1 MIPRTSI
8 EEANKH
14 LNLLHSRVN
23 ELEKT
28 VTEQRDALIAKDEH
42 LQSKITEISS
52 AKNTEIESLQRKL
65 HETEQT
71 VFLLQQQVQRKDE
84 VIATLQHNFGIV
96 ETLLNHRVSVQNLLK
111 AMREAE
117 KNIREVDISGESP
130 SPGSLVHNKDSVPN
144 GFNGA
149 LSSSELYT
157 EQKNDPHGKGGDK
170 RGLGKSKRLG
180 GKEFYLW
187 IHSCLWLNKIPLAI
201 AANKQLS
208 RVLVSY

>member
-28 VTEQRDALIAKDEH
+28 VTEQHDALVAKDEH
-42 LQSKITEISS
+42 LQSKIAEISTS
-52 AKNTEIESLQRKL
+52 KNAEIESLRRKL

-84 VIATLQHNFGIV
+84 VIATLHHNFGVV
-96 ETLLNHRVSVQNLLK
+96 ETLLNHRVSVQHLLK
-111 AMREAE
+111 AMKEAE
-117 KNIREVDISGESP
+117 KNIREVDTSGESP
-130 SPGSLVHNKDSVPN
+130 SPGSVKVYSKDSVPN

-149 LSSSELYT
+149 LSSSELHT
-157 EQKNDPHGKGGDK
+157 EQKNDQQGKAGDK
-170 RGLGKSKRLG
+170 RGQGKSKRLG
-180 GKEFYLW
+180 GKEFYL
-187 IHSCLWLNKIPLAI
+187 
-201 AANKQLS
+201 
-208 RVLVSY
+208 

>member
-1 MIPRTSI
+1 MKLTMIPRTSI

-180 GKEFYLW
+180 GKEFYL
-187 IHSCLWLNKIPLAI
+187 
-201 AANKQLS
+201 
-208 RVLVSY
+208 